1 MPDTSFA
8 PLTQRHG
15 YTDEEKENIQK
26 AVRLLETSHGVV
38 DMPQMREEFC
48 DWLEAK
54 RQLAL
59 ANADRVMDV
68 YRRRSAVIGFRC
80 GVIFHLLEQQ
90 KEESEACI
98 RFALAVADYVLAM
111 QMEMFGQRLDRQ
123 QKDNDIV
130 PIYKSRNNVLFEEL
144 PEQFTL
150 LDASRARRDG
160 AGKETL
166 RKMVYRWV
174 KRGLCERVEGEAEL
188 WQKLPLTA

>member
-1 MPDTSFA
+1 MMLAKMPDTSFA

-59 ANADRVMDV
+59 A
-68 YRRRSAVIGFRC
+68 
-80 GVIFHLLEQQ
+80 
-90 KEESEACI
+90 
-98 RFALAVADYVLAM
+98 VADYVLAM

-123 QKDNDIV
+123 QKDDGIAHLS
-130 PIYKSRNNVLFEEL
+130 KS
-144 PEQFTL
+144 
-150 LDASRARRDG
+150 DD
-160 AGKETL
+160 
-166 RKMVYRWV
+166 
-174 KRGLCERVEGEAEL
+174 
-188 WQKLPLTA
+188 